1 MEMRETIGRFP
12 AARYSYRCGCACRR
26 HFRSS
31 AAAVQLLCESFAQ
44 WRLGVAA
51 LTDGSPALT
60 ANLRLA
66 LHKFASAAEL
76 RAGTAVWS
84 HKFGDG
90 VVTEFRLGN
99 TKKPFTVV
107 YNSGAVL
114 YSTKLALSKLFVPE
128 PPEGNSA
135 ADVTVADIES
145 VAPESASTTKPHAPA
160 LRPKAQRVPAVALS
174 VLSASES
181 NIRSRSVAAAK
192 AQPIRADTVSS
203 RSAHDVSRAHAR
215 SRSRDSTRSPPEPAE
230 MPLDL
235 RGFLRAWKLE
245 RLAVTLAELGA
256 VEPVDLLDLDQGG
269 YSAGLAR

>member
-1 MEMRETIGRFP
+1 M
-12 AARYSYRCGCACRR
+12 
-26 HFRSS
+26 
-31 AAAVQLLCESFAQ
+31 QLLCESFAQ
-44 WRLGVAA
+44 WRLLSVAA

-60 ANLRLA
+60 ANPRLA
-66 LHKFASAAEL
+66 LHKFATAAEL

-90 VVTEFRLGN
+90 VVTERLSN

-135 ADVTVADIES
+135 ADVTVAEIES

-215 SRSRDSTRSPPEPAE
+215 SRSRDSARSPPELAE

-269 YSAGLAR
+269 YSAGLARYNVSHSIFAQQTKCRY

>member
-1 MEMRETIGRFP
+1 M
-12 AARYSYRCGCACRR
+12 
-26 HFRSS
+26 
-31 AAAVQLLCESFAQ
+31 QLLCESFAQ

-51 LTDGSPALT
+51 LTDGSPAT
-60 ANLRLA
+60 ANLRA

-90 VVTEFRLGN
+90 VVTERLSN

-135 ADVTVADIES
+135 ADVAVAEVES

-160 LRPKAQRVPAVALS
+160 LRPKTQRVPAVALS

-269 YSAGLAR
+269 YSAGLARCNVSHSIYAQQTKCRY